1 MVEKKIKN
9 KKKGRRRRGW
19 GQEQP
24 AHYNKQLITEGHYA
38 KSNVACPRTSHQ
50 TPKRR
55 NRTTSIIRPQFL
67 LGAGEHT
74 KALHPWRRKRQQV

>member
-1 MVEKKIKN
+1 MGTRDKRN
-9 KKKGRRRRGW
+9 KK
-19 GQEQP
+19 EQP
-24 AHYNKQLITEGHYA
+24 AHKELITEGHYA

>member
-1 MVEKKIKN
+1 M
-9 KKKGRRRRGW
+9 GTRTTSTL
-19 GQEQP
+19 QQ
-24 AHYNKQLITEGHYA
+24 QLITEGHYA